1 MKINKIILVILL
13 CISATSY
20 AQVGINT
27 TEPTSTLDVN
37 GTIRVRSMIV
47 NEQANPR
54 FVVGSDVNGNL
65 INLELGDN
73 LYIDGNVIRQ
83 RTYQTIGE
91 VEIIDD
97 SGNADDVNLV
107 IWPGGTNSDRS
118 VIKIS
123 PNSGGNLIITGIDV
137 SGAGGPL
144 LADGKTFY
152 IMAVSG
158 NIRFM
163 SEDPNSAQENQF
175 LLSGGAALII
185 EQYEMVQVMYDA
197 SLGAGT
203 PGRWIIMSKN

>member
-37 GTIRVRSMIV
+37 GTIRVRSMTV

-83 RTYQTIGE
+83 RFHQTIGE
-91 VEIIDD
+91 VEPIDA
-97 SGNADDVNLV
+97 SEADDVNLV

-118 VIKIS
+118 VIKIPS
-123 PNSGGNLIITGIDV
+123 NNGNLIITGIDV
-137 SGAGGPL
+137 SGAGSPL
-144 LADGKTFY
+144 LAHGKTFY

-163 SEDPNSAQENQF
+163 SEDLGSSQENQF

-185 EQYEMVQVMYDA
+185 GQYEMVEVMYDA

-203 PGRWIIMSKN
+203 PGRWIIMSKH